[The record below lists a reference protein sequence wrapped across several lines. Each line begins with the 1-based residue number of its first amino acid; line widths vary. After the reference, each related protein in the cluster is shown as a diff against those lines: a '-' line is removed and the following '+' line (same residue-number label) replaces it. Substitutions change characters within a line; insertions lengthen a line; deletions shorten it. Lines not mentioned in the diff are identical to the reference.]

1 MLYQESGFYLMVILE
16 IYYFKAM
23 LYYAFALHLNICI
36 VDKNTFQK
44 SNIQHNII
52 VGVGTA

>member
-1 MLYQESGFYLMVILE
+1 MF
-16 IYYFKAM
+16 
-23 LYYAFALHLNICI
+23 YYAFALHLNICI

-52 VGVGTA
+52 VGVGTAYV